1 MTHLLL
7 HKTPNLVSS
16 EPGAAQRD
24 VAWFLASYARDALQ
38 RVENAG
44 NLPALTNVR
53 SSLEEALGVTFDAE
67 KGEHFFRST
76 LVQTLFYGMFSAW
89 ALWARETPRSS
100 PSFQW
105 RQATWHLTVPFVRTL
120 FDQISSP
127 AQLQPLHLVEVLD
140 WTAAT
145 LNRVEAQEFFKR
157 FNDADAVQ
165 FFYEPFLEAFDPELR
180 KELGVWYTPNEVV
193 TYMVARVDKALR
205 EDLGIED
212 GLASDEVFV
221 LDPCCGTGAFL
232 SAVLKRIE
240 ASYQAKGF
248 GALKG
253 QMVKKA
259 ALTRI
264 FGFEIMPAPFVVAH
278 LQVGLTLREMGAALD
293 SSTERAGVFLTNAL
307 TGWEPH
313 ITKPLPFPD
322 LEEER
327 SRADD
332 IKQKKRIIVVIG
344 NPPYNGF
351 AGVNDSR
358 EERAL
363 SEAYKKPKKVR
374 RPEGQG
380 LNDLYVRFFRMAERR
395 IVQKLTVEKMDLLD
409 DELQYNYEDGGHGI
423 VCFVSNYSWLDGA
436 SFTAMRER
444 YLEAYDAIR
453 IDCLNGDKYKTG
465 KTTPDG
471 APDPSVFSTE
481 HNREGIQVGTAITT
495 LVRKL
500 EHQPASSVQFREIWG
515 EKKREQLLNSADADN
530 DIIYSR
536 PKLYWEVD
544 VPFRPLTV
552 RDDYFSWLSL
562 PDILPTSFPGV
573 KTSRDEFLVST
584 ERSVLEHRL
593 QEYFSSKLSDEEIRS
608 KYPQVMTTSDRFD
621 PVETR
626 AKLLKRGIA
635 ADAIVPYAY
644 RPFDIRWLYR
654 EPETKLLDEKRTE
667 YWPHVATSNLF
678 LSAGERNRKEDF
690 YQPQVTSCLC
700 DHHLVESNVGM
711 FPQLLMDGNDRVLNL
726 TRSLY
731 DFVSSQK
738 LSPDRIFY
746 HVVAVLQAPKYRVEN
761 AGALRMDWARV
772 PVPRDADQLTRSAD
786 LGETLATLLNPEKP
800 VVGISKG
807 KSRPGINFLGLPMKQ
822 DGASLGASD
831 LSLTAGWGYF
841 QADNK
846 TGNRKTMAGQ
856 GLTVSRDYTSA
867 EIGALEAEAEI
878 HGLTLNDLLLLVGP
892 RTRDVY
898 LNGDCYWSNIPD
910 RVWDYDL
917 GGYQVI
923 KKWLSYREK
932 SVLGRSLQPD
942 EVTYVSEIV
951 RRITAILALGPSL
964 DASYQACSADPVT
977 YEELGLSRDAARER
991 RDAKTLKRGPSK
1003 KHSPATKQNR
1013 ETVKANRKR
1022 KAKSG

>member
-395 IVQKLTVEKMDLLD
+395 IVQKLTVEKM
-409 DELQYNYEDGGHGI
+409 E
-423 VCFVSNYSWLDGA
+423 
-436 SFTAMRER
+436 
-444 YLEAYDAIR
+444 
-453 IDCLNGDKYKTG
+453 
-465 KTTPDG
+465 
-471 APDPSVFSTE
+471 PS
-481 HNREGIQVGTAITT
+481 G
-495 LVRKL
+495 
-500 EHQPASSVQFREIWG
+500 
-515 EKKREQLLNSADADN
+515 
-530 DIIYSR
+530 
-536 PKLYWEVD
+536 
-544 VPFRPLTV
+544 
-552 RDDYFSWLSL
+552 
-562 PDILPTSFPGV
+562 
-573 KTSRDEFLVST
+573 
-584 ERSVLEHRL
+584 
-593 QEYFSSKLSDEEIRS
+593 
-608 KYPQVMTTSDRFD
+608 
-621 PVETR
+621 
-626 AKLLKRGIA
+626 
-635 ADAIVPYAY
+635 
-644 RPFDIRWLYR
+644 
-654 EPETKLLDEKRTE
+654 
-667 YWPHVATSNLF
+667 
-678 LSAGERNRKEDF
+678 
-690 YQPQVTSCLC
+690 
-700 DHHLVESNVGM
+700 
-711 FPQLLMDGNDRVLNL
+711 
-726 TRSLY
+726 
-731 DFVSSQK
+731 
-738 LSPDRIFY
+738 
-746 HVVAVLQAPKYRVEN
+746 
-761 AGALRMDWARV
+761 
-772 PVPRDADQLTRSAD
+772 
-786 LGETLATLLNPEKP
+786 
-800 VVGISKG
+800 
-807 KSRPGINFLGLPMKQ
+807 
-822 DGASLGASD
+822 
-831 LSLTAGWGYF
+831 
-841 QADNK
+841 
-846 TGNRKTMAGQ
+846 
-856 GLTVSRDYTSA
+856 
-867 EIGALEAEAEI
+867 
-878 HGLTLNDLLLLVGP
+878 
-892 RTRDVY
+892 
-898 LNGDCYWSNIPD
+898 
-910 RVWDYDL
+910 
-917 GGYQVI
+917 
-923 KKWLSYREK
+923 
-932 SVLGRSLQPD
+932 
-942 EVTYVSEIV
+942 
-951 RRITAILALGPSL
+951 
-964 DASYQACSADPVT
+964 
-977 YEELGLSRDAARER
+977 
-991 RDAKTLKRGPSK
+991 
-1003 KHSPATKQNR
+1003 
-1013 ETVKANRKR
+1013 
-1022 KAKSG
+1022 